1 MNEFTKNKI
10 AFAVAFLATLF
21 TITPILDEVGSWG
34 YEIFSLTLQ
43 INNLYYFLS
52 AMLTLTVYIYGLQ
65 FLSERQFKYLRVT
78 GDVFYAIALV
88 SPPLYASLYLL
99 TLIIGLLAKLF
110 QAPGAADFL
119 SSIVGVMIG
128 AIAGNLTK
136 RIVEAFGRKDRQA
149 SVENIQKEETSIL
162 ARAKQLFND
171 GYFDLTVVEC
181 FKVIEL
187 TLRKAL
193 VARDV
198 QVGRVNPR
206 ALMEKARHQEL
217 IPPELFERIDQ
228 LRDLRNSIA
237 HQNESIT
244 RMQAEQALAT
254 TDRVLAAIESNL
266 GQNSSSQRN
275 SNADE

>member
-1 MNEFTKNKI
+1 
-10 AFAVAFLATLF
+10 
-21 TITPILDEVGSWG
+21 
-34 YEIFSLTLQ
+34 
-43 INNLYYFLS
+43 
-52 AMLTLTVYIYGLQ
+52 MLTLTVYIYGLQ